1 MSNIPMK
8 VFAGNSN
15 PELATKISKYL
26 KMKPGK
32 VKINRFSDGEVS
44 LNINESVRGYHCF
57 VIQST
62 SPPVNENLLELL
74 VLMDALKRASATEIT
89 VIIPYYG
96 YGRQDR
102 KSSPRQ
108 PITAKLVADLLET
121 AGATRIIAMDLHAAQ
136 IQGFF
141 DVPFDHLYATP
152 IFIKDI
158 RSRFCKS
165 ELEARKIVLVSPDTG
180 GVEIARAYA
189 KRLHSDLAIIDKR
202 RPKPGIAEV
211 MNVIGKTAEKKAI
224 IIDDMIDT
232 AGTLVKAAEALNQKG
247 ATEVIA
253 YATHAVFSG
262 LAIDRIEKSKLSE
275 IIISDSIPLNPK
287 MKTCKKIRTL
297 SCAPLVGEA
306 IRRVHTRSSISTL
319 FL

>member
-1 MSNIPMK
+1 MSDIPMK

-15 PELATKISKYL
+15 PDLAAKISEYL
-26 KMKPGK
+26 KMEPGK
-32 VKINRFSDGEVS
+32 VKIARFSDGEVS
-44 LNINESVRGYHCF
+44 LDIDESVRGHHCF
-57 VIQST
+57 VLQST
-62 SPPVNENLLELL
+62 SPPANENLVELL
-74 VLMDALKRASATEIT
+74 VLMDALKRASAAKIT

-102 KSSPRQ
+102 KASPRQ

-141 DVPFDHLYATP
+141 DVPFDHLYAMP
-152 IFIKDI
+152 IFIEDI
-158 RSRFCKS
+158 RARFCSSK
-165 ELEARKIVLVSPDTG
+165 LATQDVVVVSPDAG
-180 GVEIARAYA
+180 GVERARAYA
-189 KRLHSDLAIIDKR
+189 KRLHSGLAIIDKR
-202 RPKPGIAEV
+202 RPKPGVAEV
-211 MNVIGKTAEKKAI
+211 MNIIGEVEGKKAI

-232 AGTLVKAAEALNQKG
+232 AGTLVKAAEALREKSVI
-247 ATEVIA
+247 EVFS

-262 LAIDRIEKSKLSE
+262 PAIERIDGSGLSE
-275 IIISDSIPLNPK
+275 VIVSDSIPLNSK
-287 MKTCKKIRTL
+287 AQTCKKIRTL

-306 IRRVHTRSSISTL
+306 ISRVHTGASISTL

>member
-1 MSNIPMK
+1 MK
-8 VFAGNSN
+8 VFTGNSN
-15 PELATKISKYL
+15 PKLAAKISEYL
-26 KMKPGK
+26 KMEPGK
-32 VKINRFSDGEVS
+32 AKIIRFSDGEVS
-44 LNINESVRGYHCF
+44 LNIDESVRGYHCF

-62 SPPVNENLLELL
+62 SPPVNENLVELL
-74 VLMDALKRASATEIT
+74 VLMDALKRASAAEIT

-108 PITAKLVADLLET
+108 PITAKLIADLLET

-158 RSRFCKS
+158 RSKFCQS
-165 ELEARKIVLVSPDTG
+165 ELAAQEVVVVSPDTG

-211 MNVIGKTAEKKAI
+211 MNVIGKTKGKKAI
-224 IIDDMIDT
+224 IVDDMIDT
-232 AGTLVKAAEALNQKG
+232 AGTLIKAAEALIEKG
-247 ATEVIA
+247 AVEVIS
-253 YATHAVFSG
+253 YATHAVFSEP
-262 LAIDRIEKSKLSE
+262 AIERIEASKLSKV
-275 IIISDSIPLNPK
+275 IVSDSIPLNSKAK
-287 MKTCKKIRTL
+287 MCKKIRIL

-306 IRRVHTRSSISTL
+306 IRRVHTRASISTL